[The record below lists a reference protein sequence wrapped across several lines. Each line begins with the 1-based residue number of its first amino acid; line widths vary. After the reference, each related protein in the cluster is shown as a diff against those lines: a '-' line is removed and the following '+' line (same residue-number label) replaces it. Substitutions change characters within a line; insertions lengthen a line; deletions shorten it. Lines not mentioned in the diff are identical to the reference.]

1 MYKEHVPLI
10 KQYAESP
17 SGLLDVITF
26 VLLTIR
32 TPFYRVKDQLKDV
45 RLTGAQSAALWGFKR
60 SGYSYAREHLEALY
74 RASQWPTEDALDEY
88 LKVPGLGLAKAGF
101 TLQCLGHD
109 IACLDTHN
117 IKRFNLNTT
126 IIKKK
131 DGYMQVCKM
140 QTTEQWWDSWC
151 EYLVNTA
158 HNKGKFKDA
167 YEVSQFHLECIVNEK

>member
-10 KQYAESP
+10 KEYAGSP
-17 SGLLDVITF
+17 SGLLDVVTF

-32 TPFYRVKDQLKDV
+32 TPFYRVKGDMNDV
-45 RLTGAQSAALWGFKR
+45 RLTGAQSTALWGFKR
-60 SGYSYAREHLEALY
+60 SGYSYTKEHLEALH
-74 RASQWPTEDALDEY
+74 RASQSDTEQALNEF

-117 IKRFNLNTT
+117 IKRFGIDTT

-131 DGYMQVCKM
+131 DGYLQVCKM
-140 QTTEQWWDSWC
+140 QTTEQWWNSWC
-151 EYLVNTA
+151 EYLITTT
-158 HNKGKFKDA
+158 HNKGKFKNA
-167 YEVSQFHLECIVNEK
+167 YEVSQFHLECIVEE